1 MKEKLEQ
8 SRQIY
13 AILQDKINLQKVVKS
28 VTVGCVML
36 IQKCI
41 PGVGIPGIKAISR
54 QNVHI
59 ILGSVKII
67 VLLNK

>member
-1 MKEKLEQ
+1 MKEKLQ

-36 IQKCI
+36 IRRCI
-41 PGVGIPGIKAISR
+41 PGDGIRGIKVISR

-59 ILGSVKII
+59 ILGSVKIV